1 MIRILVSAVMNL
13 AANAVGLLIAA
24 VVLDGMSI
32 SGAAFVTAIV
42 IYTVVQTL
50 VGPLIMQ
57 LAVKQASALLGGTA
71 LVTAFVSLLVTSLV
85 TDGLRIDG
93 LTTWVGATVL
103 VWLGG
108 LLAAVVLPILFVKK
122 KVEERQQTAGRR
134 RL

>member
-1 MIRILVSAVMNL
+1 MIRILISAVMNL

-32 SGAAFVTAIV
+32 SGPAFVVAIA

-50 VGPLIMQ
+50 AGPLIMQ

-85 TDGLRIDG
+85 MDGLRIDG
-93 LTTWVGATVL
+93 LTTWVAATVI
-103 VWLGG
+103 VWLGA
-108 LLAAVVLPILFVKK
+108 LIAAVVLPIIFVKK
-122 KVEERQQTAGRR
+122 KVEERQSAERR

>member
-1 MIRILVSAVMNL
+1 MIRILISAVMNL

-32 SGAAFVTAIV
+32 SGPAFVVAIA

-50 VGPLIMQ
+50 AGPLIMQ

-85 TDGLRIDG
+85 MDGLRIDG
-93 LTTWVGATVL
+93 LTTWVAATVI
-103 VWLGG
+103 VWLGA
-108 LLAAVVLPILFVKK
+108 LIAAVVLPIIFVKK
-122 KVEERQQTAGRR
+122 KVEERQGAERR